1 MLNNNSRNTSNVTKN
16 NSYVRNKNNTYV
28 TTRTNTI
35 KTQNKENR
43 APECFYTS
51 IFEDKELRKLFTD
64 CLFNKNDEYYFLSGN
79 VEDTIEDNPL
89 DLEAIKEKQATCG
102 SLQHQNSRITTSLR
116 IWEKFKMSFATLKQ
130 VLIHVLN
137 GK

>member
-64 CLFNKNDEYYFLSGN
+64 CLFNENDEYYFLSGN

-102 SLQHQNSRITTSLR
+102 SLQHLKTKFPDNYVLKDM
-116 IWEKFKMSFATLKQ
+116 EKNLKCP
-130 VLIHVLN
+130 LLH
-137 GK
+137 

>member
-1 MLNNNSRNTSNVTKN
+1 MYLA
-16 NSYVRNKNNTYV
+16 KNNTYLS
-28 TTRTNTI
+28 TQANTS
-35 KTQNKENR
+35 KAQNKENR

-64 CLFNKNDEYYFLSGN
+64 CLFNENDEYYFLSGN

-102 SLQHQNSRITTSLR
+102 SLQRLKTKFPNNYVLKDMGRIKNIL
-116 IWEKFKMSFATLKQ
+116 
-130 VLIHVLN
+130 
-137 GK
+137 